1 MMKKIS
7 IALFAVTALSLGTAA
22 CGSSSGT
29 TDTTVAAAVEAATYT
44 VDSAWARTSPMEATM
59 GAIYLNVTS
68 TMDDALVGASV
79 STDIAAMTQVHE
91 TLMNADGTMGMQEI
105 ASIPMIANTPLALA
119 PGGYH
124 IMLLELVKPLVVG
137 ETVTVTLTFASGETT
152 TVDAVV
158 SEEAP

>member
-1 MMKKIS
+1 
-7 IALFAVTALSLGTAA
+7 
-22 CGSSSGT
+22 
-29 TDTTVAAAVEAATYT
+29 
-44 VDSAWARTSPMEATM
+44 
-59 GAIYLNVTS
+59 
-68 TMDDALVGASV
+68 
-79 STDIAAMTQVHE
+79 MTQVHE